1 MGSLTIRLDPKL
13 EKDIARLAKAQKRTR
28 SEVVRD
34 MLRRATTLEM
44 FELARREL
52 QPLAEKAGWLTDDD
66 VFREIS

>member
-1 MGSLTIRLDPKL
+1 MSSLTIRLDPRL
-13 EKDIARLAKAQKRTR
+13 DKDIARLAKAQKRSK

-44 FELARREL
+44 FELARKEL
-52 QPLAEKAGWLTDDD
+52 QPLAEKAGWLTDED